1 MVLYTHPGRSV
12 LLIMALFGDVE
23 CSTKTFPVE
32 ISIRM
37 PVPEADL
44 LLLHGRKMRQG
55 IGRAAEVDVAKV
67 SLAKTRAL
75 SVKESSANAEVLR
88 SPSLQAEL
96 ACAVCR
102 RALCHRLHRLTHC
115 VLRTSSRRASR
126 WKQVTG
132 KRPPR

>member
-1 MVLYTHPGRSV
+1 MDIRVRSV
-12 LLIMALFGDVE
+12 LLVILALLGDVE
-23 CSTKTFPVE
+23 CSAMTFPVE
-32 ISIRM
+32 ISIHM

-44 LLLHGRKMRQG
+44 LLLHGRKIRQG

-88 SPSLQAEL
+88 SPSPQAEL
-96 ACAVCR
+96 TCAVCR

-115 VLRTSSRRASR
+115 VLRTLSRRASR
-126 WKQVTG
+126 WKQMTG